1 MAFSQATMTGE
12 PSLRASGLDLLVSWV
27 STSPPGT
34 LFQLY
39 LNAKLAWHGT
49 DRSVLLPYPSGRTR
63 IDVGTV
69 AAGEGAVDFSASL
82 PTTYPPDRVNLTWT
96 GGGVRG
102 GRPRGVPNLRT
113 ARGRR
118 RGQLRLAAGGHT
130 GHGGGRRPQRVR
142 PRGLRPG
149 RVRDGGAEL
158 LLDLRPAAR
167 RLLDVRGRA
176 LRRRGEPERQP
187 RARQR
192 DGRRA
197 PRPPAADSSGRRLTY
212 SYNPS
217 TRVPTLNWLAS
228 PG

>member
-96 GGGVRG
+96 GGAFEGADLAGFRIYG
-102 GRPRGVPNLRT
+102 P
-113 ARGRR
+113 
-118 RGQLRLAAGGHT
+118 LAAGGAVSYVSPLADIPAT
-130 GHGGGRRPQRVR
+130 VAGVDLSGFGLGGF
-142 PRGLRPG
+142 GLGGFGTAAQSYSWTSDPLLAG
-149 RVRDGGAEL
+149 SWTFAVVPYDGAGNQNGS
-158 LLDLRPAAR
+158 PAHVSVTVVA
-167 RLLDVRGRA
+167 
-176 LRRRGEPERQP
+176 P
-187 RARQR
+187 
-192 DGRRA
+192 